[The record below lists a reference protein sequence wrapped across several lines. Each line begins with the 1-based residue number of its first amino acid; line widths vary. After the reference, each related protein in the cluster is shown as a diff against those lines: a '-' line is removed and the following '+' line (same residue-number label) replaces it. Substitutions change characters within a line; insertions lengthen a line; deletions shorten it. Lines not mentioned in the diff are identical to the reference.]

1 MKAFDWQ
8 RMALDKVP
16 VEFLAEVALRSLY
29 TFVLVF
35 IFLKITGRRGVRQ
48 MSLFEVLI
56 ILTLGSAAG
65 DVAFYDDVPLLPV
78 LVVFVTLALLYRGI
92 MWLMGH
98 SEKLEDLLEGKP
110 IVVVEEGQLAWEKLH
125 AENMTEF
132 EFFMELRVNS
142 VEQLGQVRLAI
153 LETNGQ
159 ISVFYYPDEEVRAG
173 LSILPAHCTTRYT
186 TIPQGDLCL
195 RALQHRNGDAGGRKT
210 NMSALRKCRMVEG
223 QPGETAYLT
232 ANMSVLLRQADRFCC
247 VTAAAFYRRRVLAI
261 ADRVTE

>member
-1 MKAFDWQ
+1 M
-8 RMALDKVP
+8 
-16 VEFLAEVALRSLY
+16 RSLY

-132 EFFMELRVNS
+132 EFLWS
-142 VEQLGQVRLAI
+142 CGSTASSSLARSGWQSSKP
-153 LETNGQ
+153 TGR
-159 ISVFYYPDEEVRAG
+159 SACVYYPDEEVRAG

-186 TIPQGDLCL
+186 TIPQEGIYACVRCSIVMAMQAGEKRICPRCANAEWSKAS
-195 RALQHRNGDAGGRKT
+195 RAKR
-210 NMSALRKCRMVEG
+210 
-223 QPGETAYLT
+223 LT
-232 ANMSVLLRQADRFCC
+232 
-247 VTAAAFYRRRVLAI
+247 
-261 ADRVTE
+261 